1 MKKFWAI
8 LLLIG
13 ITLFLTITLY
23 NRELSN
29 SNEFNQGEKQE
40 FNDAMENEEQNL
52 NDPTQFSEPN
62 VNQENYTLSDSQ
74 GAVDIA
80 ISFENLIEDD
90 SENLIFKVM
99 LNTHSINLDALDM
112 TKLATLESD
121 HGLKI
126 NDGFMWEHGDGA
138 GHHIYGFLK
147 IPKVYNGKNIIGSS
161 TNSITLTI
169 TGLDGD
175 QSSEFTWDKEQL
187 DKLTK

>member
-1 MKKFWAI
+1 MKKFWII

-23 NRELSN
+23 NRGLSN

-40 FNDAMENEEQNL
+40 SNDVIEKEEQNL
-52 NDPTQFSEPN
+52 SDPTQFSEPN
-62 VNQENYTLSDSQ
+62 VNKENYTLSDSQ

-112 TKLATLESD
+112 TELAT
-121 HGLKI
+121 
-126 NDGFMWEHGDGA
+126 
-138 GHHIYGFLK
+138 
-147 IPKVYNGKNIIGSS
+147 
-161 TNSITLTI
+161 
-169 TGLDGD
+169 
-175 QSSEFTWDKEQL
+175 
-187 DKLTK
+187 